1 MSCRGGVREI
11 VVEAFP
17 FDTPVL
23 WRAAK
28 VRAVTGLP
36 ERALRTGGFPKAVP
50 LDARQVAWV
59 ANEVIAWNNIM
70 GTAASRREP
79 AVRKVCA
86 VMDTI
91 PRDAPVLWRLEKVC
105 EVTGLTAR
113 SVRNRERI
121 GKFPKAVPLDARQV
135 AFVADEVIGWVTE
148 QIAARDAGVKPA
160 GYDEFAAAR
169 KRGGEARAK
178 KLQARGVAA

>member
-121 GKFPKAVPLDARQV
+121 GKFPKAVPHNRLLLSLAHGFGHTIKNFGNKD
-135 AFVADEVIGWVTE
+135 FC
-148 QIAARDAGVKPA
+148 AGGPLA
-160 GYDEFAAAR
+160 
-169 KRGGEARAK
+169 
-178 KLQARGVAA
+178 LS